1 MCVTVCRTKWCVD
14 DCFCF
19 PFHRGICAC
28 APLHFWQVYTEAV
41 LGSAPDEYAQNIL
54 QPKAWGGAIE
64 LSLFAH
70 HYGVE
75 MVAID
80 IKTGTPYRYGED
92 QRYATRAF
100 FMYSGIHYD
109 AVAMTP
115 FEGAPEALDQATFAT
130 TDDWAFGCA
139 LGLATE
145 LRKVRLLFYRWRC
158 GHMLWK
164 CLLFTC
170 RGICGGRSCI
180 CVQKKAFTDVHSFK
194 LRCSVCRQG
203 FVGQADAVVHATATG
218 HQQFEEY

>member
-1 MCVTVCRTKWCVD
+1 MPLRLNYVFLTHTTV
-14 DCFCF
+14 
-19 PFHRGICAC
+19 HR
-28 APLHFWQVYTEAV
+28 APSSSSQVYTEAV
-41 LGSAPDEYAQNIL
+41 LGSAPELYAQNIL

-80 IKTGTPYRYGED
+80 IKTGTAYRYGED
-92 QRYATRAF
+92 QRFPTRAF

-115 FEGAPEALDQATFAT
+115 FQGAPEALDQATFAA

-145 LRKVRLLFYRWRC
+145 LRKVRWREPFVVLVAVWHLFD
-158 GHMLWK
+158 
-164 CLLFTC
+164 F
-170 RGICGGRSCI
+170 I
-180 CVQKKAFTDVHSFK
+180 
-194 LRCSVCRQG
+194 
-203 FVGQADAVVHATATG
+203 AV
-218 HQQFEEY
+218 